1 MEKTQEILKH
11 LFDLYNETE
20 YTEEEILHWCEGN
33 KERYQAWQDA
43 FAEYDL
49 ADVFQAID
57 DYWRYNSNKTKP
69 TVAKILAT
77 LTTNKAKRTI
87 DDGQPSVKY
96 FNPAVEFMQRDI
108 NLGRCTHTINAYNH
122 AVAYILHERLA
133 KELPMAVYA
142 KMDFSQ
148 MVKEAKDKGLF
159 DDFEEVLEALA
170 NKQQPAEL
178 PKGDENFGSVG
189 AILAGHWGTD

>member
-1 MEKTQEILKH
+1 MEKDFKAAEFLFKKIKSIYPTFEYPDELDVDVWLDVLNGYSQTEILDALKA
-11 LFDLYNETE
+11 YRRNTE
-20 YTEEEILHWCEGN
+20 YNTAPTPANFEKWLVQQC
-33 KERYQAWQDA
+33 KEHPVVD
-43 FAEYDL
+43 EDP
-49 ADVFQAID
+49 
-57 DYWRYNSNKTKP
+57 K
-69 TVAKILAT
+69 
-77 LTTNKAKRTI
+77 
-87 DDGQPSVKY
+87 VKY

-122 AVAYILHERLA
+122 AVAYILHERLV

-189 AILAGHWGTD
+189 AILAGHWGADD

>member
-20 YTEEEILHWCEGN
+20 YTEEQIINWCAKN
-33 KERYQAWQDA
+33 TERYNAWQDA

-49 ADVFQAID
+49 TDVFQAID

-108 NLGRCTHTINAYNH
+108 NLGKCKHTIKAYDR
-122 AVAYILHERLA
+122 AVDYIIN
-133 KELPMAVYA
+133 ELLLDEVPMQEHG
-142 KMDFSQ
+142 KMDFST
-148 MVKEAKDKGLF
+148 KCANAKNKGLF
-159 DDFEEVLEALA
+159 ANFDDILEQLATTGEV
-170 NKQQPAEL
+170 QPQNM
-178 PKGDENFGSVG
+178 GDFTSAG
-189 AILAGHWGTD
+189 AILAGHWRVE